1 VPTYVVE
8 LAFDKDNDRR
18 MEVRPSHREYL
29 QTLHA
34 EGRLVTAGPFADD
47 TGALLVYRVGGRDE
61 LDDLLDA
68 DPYTPADVVTRVGI
82 REWAPI
88 IPAADQSATA
98 ERMP

>member
-1 VPTYVVE
+1 
-8 LAFDKDNDRR
+8 
-18 MEVRPSHREYL
+18 
-29 QTLHA
+29 
-34 EGRLVTAGPFADD
+34 
-47 TGALLVYRVGGRDE
+47 LVYRVGSRDE
-61 LDDLLDA
+61 LVDLLDA